1 VLKQIRVQN
10 FKVIED
16 TGLLPVQPL
25 LAIIGRNGSGKSSL
39 VEALDWLGRAMSEG
53 IEAAGEPFHRIR
65 DVIHGWSEDPN
76 QTFKIT
82 LVFDP
87 QDTSI
92 GTDVTY
98 RIEIGTD
105 EKGESSRIVL
115 EELTARVR
123 DPRDVFF
130 IQTSDGNRQVR
141 VPAGAA
147 VRDQLTSQEQA
158 STGLSK
164 PRRSSQ
170 VKYVWRTFADS
181 DRLALSVINPL
192 DNPVGEPLREFL
204 NCAVFLRLNPR
215 TIAGFSPQR
224 VKPSPRLLDEE
235 GSRLAHLLST
245 FDEEL
250 LATLIEK
257 LANILQRADRLETHR
272 PSGPADRR
280 FFSLTEQRGPDV
292 APLQVPA
299 WTLSEGTRRIT
310 AILATLLADNPPP
323 LLCIEEVENGLDPWT
338 IKYLLDEL
346 AAAVVRGT
354 QVLLTSHS
362 PYLLN
367 MLPISAIM
375 FCYRQSHSVEFAA
388 GDQLPDLDIIQQR
401 MGPGDL
407 YANRYFHR
415 SLEESSNEDRDPV
428 RG

>member
-25 LAIIGRNGSGKSSL
+25 MAIIGRNGSGKSSL
-39 VEALDWLGRAMSEG
+39 VEALDWLSLAVAEDA
-53 IEAAGEPFHRIR
+53 EAATEPFQRIC
-65 DVIHGWSEDPN
+65 DVINGWDEDPTR
-76 QTFKIT
+76 TFSIT

-87 QDTSI
+87 QDTSLGTELVYRVEI
-92 GTDVTY
+92 GGDADGVVPQIVFEELSGEEREPGKQIFLIRTEQTTGARQY
-98 RIEIGTD
+98 RIMPEDFGEFLWGTV
-105 EKGESSRIVL
+105 S
-115 EELTARVR
+115 A
-123 DPRDVFF
+123 P
-130 IQTSDGNRQVR
+130 QQ
-141 VPAGAA
+141 
-147 VRDQLTSQEQA
+147 
-158 STGLSK
+158 
-164 PRRSSQ
+164 
-170 VKYVWRTFADS
+170 
-181 DRLALSVINPL
+181 LALVN
-192 DNPVGEPLREFL
+192 LRGSSNRAGMLLYDFL
-204 NCAVFLRLNPR
+204 TCAVFLRLNPR
-215 TIAGFSPQR
+215 TIASFAPQR

-235 GSRLAHLLST
+235 GARLAHLLST
-245 FDEEL
+245 FDDDL
-250 LATLIEK
+250 LTSLIEK

-272 PSGPADRR
+272 PTGPADRR
-280 FFSLTEQRGPDV
+280 FFSLTEQRGPD
-292 APLQVPA
+292 APPLHVPA

-338 IKYLLDEL
+338 LKYLLDEL
-346 AAAVVRGT
+346 AAAVFRGT

-367 MLPISAIM
+367 MLPLPVIM

-388 GDQLPDLDIIQQR
+388 GDQLPDLDVIQQR

-415 SLEESSNEDRDPV
+415 SFEERSHEDRDSM